1 MFLLLGR
8 YLKPVD
14 EVGVHLDAHRAWVRE
29 HAELG
34 VFIAAGREVPLQ
46 GGLLVAVGVT
56 REAVNAIIAK
66 DPFIMGGC
74 GRVRRARVR
83 RGAGSTGGRGAAGL
97 SPAVG
102 SDAWVL

>member
-14 EVGVHLDAHRAWVRE
+14 EVDVYLDAHRAWVRE

-46 GGLLVAVGVT
+46 GGLLVTVGVT

-66 DPFIMGGC
+66 DPFIMGGVAEYD
-74 GRVRRARVR
+74 VREYDVVLAAP
-83 RGAGSTGGRGAAGL
+83 GAEALQG
-97 SPAVG
+97 
-102 SDAWVL
+102 